1 MIRIGVCG
9 LGLRVGQLIRESLNA
24 CNIDFRVVGVVD
36 PDEPRVRS
44 LMRAEDRDAKF
55 FSSADEMIRSVKP
68 DALMVGTRCHLHTP
82 YALELYAP
90 SELHLDLRLLTCY
103 ILAQPRTTGG
113 RHGTRRTRL
122 LGGAT
127 VRILGQRSDDSRIQR
142 AEGAALRKYPPLDPS
157 VAKGTPG

>member
-82 YALELYAP
+82 YALELEKYHLPIFLEKPVAN
-90 SELHLDLRLLTCY
+90 SMEQALELERVYRDSATPVLVSFPLRL
-103 ILAQPRTTGG
+103 R
-113 RHGTRRTRL
+113 
-122 LGGAT
+122 
-127 VRILGQRSDDSRIQR
+127 QR
-142 AEGAALRKYPPLDPS
+142 
-157 VAKGTPG
+157 